1 MMFTFIYLCFFF
13 LNDLPKGK
21 SMHVITEVKHENEPG
36 QRNRHFCSI
45 VRY

>member
-1 MMFTFIYLCFFF
+1 MMFTFIYLWGFFNV
-13 LNDLPKGK
+13 LLKGK
-21 SMHVITEVKHENEPG
+21 SMHVITEVTHENEPG